1 MRIGLLMQIIDSKL
15 RGRNFFDGD
24 INYNALPNF
33 DGSAHL
39 VTSEYIPTPTA
50 MPPACSFAALIWR
63 YARHRLILYNFCL
76 RRGAAWIARGLT
88 NMKVRA

>member
-1 MRIGLLMQIIDSKL
+1 MLVQMINGKL

-24 INYNALPNF
+24 INYNAVPNF

-50 MPPACSFAALIWR
+50 QPPACSFTALIWR
-63 YARHRLILYNFCL
+63 YAHHRLILCNFCL
-76 RRGAAWIARGLT
+76 RRGAACLARRVHRR
-88 NMKVRA
+88 VR

>member
-1 MRIGLLMQIIDSKL
+1 MRTTLFLQIIDCKL

-39 VTSEYIPTPTA
+39 VTSEYIPTP
-50 MPPACSFAALIWR
+50 
-63 YARHRLILYNFCL
+63 L
-76 RRGAAWIARGLT
+76 RSRPIA
-88 NMKVRA
+88 V

>member
-1 MRIGLLMQIIDSKL
+1 MRIGLLVQMINGKL

-24 INYNALPNF
+24 INYNAVPNF

-50 MPPACSFAALIWR
+50 QPPACSFTALIWR
-63 YARHRLILYNFCL
+63 YAHHRLILCNFFL
-76 RRGAAWIARGLT
+76 RRGAAWIAHRVHRR
-88 NMKVRA
+88 VR

>member
-1 MRIGLLMQIIDSKL
+1 MRIGLLMQINYSKL

-39 VTSEYIPTPTA
+39 GHRCVHPHPDCAAARLQFYSA
-50 MPPACSFAALIWR
+50 NPALRSPSAHPLQFSLAARR
-63 YARHRLILYNFCL
+63 YLDCASRS
-76 RRGAAWIARGLT
+76 
-88 NMKVRA
+88 